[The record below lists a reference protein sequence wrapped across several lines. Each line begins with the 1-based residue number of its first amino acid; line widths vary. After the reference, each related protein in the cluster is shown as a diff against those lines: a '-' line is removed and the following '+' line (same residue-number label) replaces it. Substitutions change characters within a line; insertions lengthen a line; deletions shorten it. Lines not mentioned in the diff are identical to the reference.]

1 MITFPFFLISPATA
15 LPILSATNPKHNT
28 SFFINDCS
36 AVSNESP
43 VINSYSGTA
52 SADCSTAKIFSPP
65 EEVPAQVITIVNYHP
80 AELTTNCLVEIDIYT
95 GTCGAITVTNARN
108 HILYNKLVY
117 SGVYSPTQS
126 SASRPSRQGPSPG
139 SPPSAA
145 RTQERR

>member
-1 MITFPFFLISPATA
+1 MGDHVSLLIFPATA

-80 AELTTNCLVEIDIYT
+80 AELTNCLVEIDIYT
-95 GTCGAITVTNARN
+95 GTCGATTVTNARN
-108 HILYNKLVY
+108 HVLYNQLVY
-117 SGVYSPTQS
+117 SGVYSLYKHILALSHIFQAWVLHT
-126 SASRPSRQGPSPG
+126 
-139 SPPSAA
+139 
-145 RTQERR
+145 TY